1 MPIGKV
7 EFWNPARREGALL
20 TESNERFRF
29 TAGALAGLDPSE
41 VHRGLELEFEV
52 MSGGDAGRVRKRE
65 ALFMTLKE
73 DLPVDHRCFR
83 VVPCPDRTR
92 TLVESMLER
101 EGVNPGLRLDKY
113 LVPAPRQEQQK
124 ERLGDFVTRAGGD
137 VSLFSELAGRRRA
150 MLQSLATRA
159 WTRETAGSLA
169 LHLARAS
176 ALENS
181 GICLHPIHGF
191 AYLPGT
197 GLKGLARAFA
207 ESVWL
212 PLQAHETARQEID
225 RVFGQAGHETAASG
239 TVVFHDAWPT
249 TWPRLIVDLV
259 NNHHKKY
266 YEGKDAPGDWESPEM
281 AYFLAVDKGQEFS
294 FALGERSEGTSAR
307 DLDLAHE
314 WLDGGLTHLGFGA
327 KTAAGYGRF
336 ESKNGKPATF
346 GGTHPRF
353 AEFEARLTLV
363 TPAFLAGAMQQ
374 ADDCDLRPAT
384 LRGLLRWWWRTM
396 HAGSL
401 DEKALLR
408 LESLLWG
415 DTKTGSLI
423 HLATHHERGPRPDR
437 FEYRGYLNYGMADHD
452 RKVRLEDSTWSLRLI
467 AKSRTQ
473 QERLTPGMVRDQAIA
488 ALWLLCHYG
497 GIGSK
502 GRKGYGSLEL
512 SPVPSG
518 WSRGKVEQVA
528 KDLRC
533 WATEENFLVGG
544 AAASMRSN
552 LDWPRSPSLE
562 GAMGPLEWPV
572 RAGDAQSVLEAIDA
586 AYRTA
591 ARSLP
596 GSERLILGLPRKGQ
610 KSSLARLAS
619 PVHVHVAR
627 SGDGAWVVRA
637 LAFPSEDLKDL
648 ETSRGTLARF
658 LEDFG
663 NELKARESLAPRRPR
678 TPPGPPRR
686 SPEPQQPRSEL
697 PKVKDRVQ
705 ATLLAEK
712 TKKGGWR
719 ARHEPSGFVGP
730 VQDSHKVPSDKQPG
744 DVLTLVVASV
754 NEQKKEM
761 SFKAT

>member
-65 ALFMTLKE
+65 ALFLTLKE

-124 ERLGDFVTRAGGD
+124 ERLGDFVRRAGGD

-176 ALENS
+176 ALENA

-207 ESVWL
+207 ETVWL

-294 FALGERSEGTSAR
+294 FALGERREG
-307 DLDLAHE
+307 
-314 WLDGGLTHLGFGA
+314 
-327 KTAAGYGRF
+327 
-336 ESKNGKPATF
+336 
-346 GGTHPRF
+346 
-353 AEFEARLTLV
+353 
-363 TPAFLAGAMQQ
+363 
-374 ADDCDLRPAT
+374 
-384 LRGLLRWWWRTM
+384 
-396 HAGSL
+396 
-401 DEKALLR
+401 
-408 LESLLWG
+408 
-415 DTKTGSLI
+415 
-423 HLATHHERGPRPDR
+423 
-437 FEYRGYLNYGMADHD
+437 
-452 RKVRLEDSTWSLRLI
+452 
-467 AKSRTQ
+467 
-473 QERLTPGMVRDQAIA
+473 
-488 ALWLLCHYG
+488 
-497 GIGSK
+497 
-502 GRKGYGSLEL
+502 
-512 SPVPSG
+512 
-518 WSRGKVEQVA
+518 
-528 KDLRC
+528 
-533 WATEENFLVGG
+533 
-544 AAASMRSN
+544 
-552 LDWPRSPSLE
+552 
-562 GAMGPLEWPV
+562 
-572 RAGDAQSVLEAIDA
+572 
-586 AYRTA
+586 TA
-591 ARSLP
+591 AR
-596 GSERLILGLPRKGQ
+596 
-610 KSSLARLAS
+610 
-619 PVHVHVAR
+619 
-627 SGDGAWVVRA
+627 
-637 LAFPSEDLKDL
+637 
-648 ETSRGTLARF
+648 
-658 LEDFG
+658 
-663 NELKARESLAPRRPR
+663 
-678 TPPGPPRR
+678 
-686 SPEPQQPRSEL
+686 
-697 PKVKDRVQ
+697 
-705 ATLLAEK
+705 
-712 TKKGGWR
+712 
-719 ARHEPSGFVGP
+719 
-730 VQDSHKVPSDKQPG
+730 
-744 DVLTLVVASV
+744 
-754 NEQKKEM
+754 
-761 SFKAT
+761 

>member
-1 MPIGKV
+1 MPVGKV
-7 EFWNPARREGALL
+7 EFWNPARREGALV
-20 TESNERFRF
+20 TENRERFRF
-29 TAGALAGLDPSE
+29 TAGTLAGLDHTE
-41 VHRGLELEFEV
+41 VHPGLELEFEV
-52 MSGGDAGRVRKRE
+52 MPGGDAGRVRKRE
-65 ALFMTLKE
+65 ALLLTLKE

-83 VVPCPDRTR
+83 VVPCPDRNR
-92 TLVESMLER
+92 TLVETMLGR

-124 ERLGDFVTRAGGD
+124 ERLGDFVRRAGGD
-137 VSLFSELAGRRRA
+137 VSLFSELTGRRRA

-176 ALENS
+176 ALENA

-207 ESVWL
+207 ETVWL
-212 PLQAHETARQEID
+212 TI
-225 RVFGQAGHETAASG
+225 
-239 TVVFHDAWPT
+239 
-249 TWPRLIVDLV
+249 WPRLIVDLV

-294 FALGERSEGTSAR
+294 FALGERREGSASR

-327 KTAAGYGRF
+327 KTATGYGRF
-336 ESKNGKPATF
+336 ESKDGKPASF

-353 AEFEARLTLV
+353 AEFETKLTLV

-374 ADDCDLRPAT
+374 ANDCDLRPAT

-423 HLATHHERGPRPDR
+423 HLATHHERGPRPGR

-452 RKVRLEDSTWSLRLI
+452 RKVRLEDSTWSLRLV

-518 WSRGKVEQVA
+518 WSREKVEQVA
-528 KDLRC
+528 KDLRS
-533 WATEENFLVGG
+533 WAAEENLTVGG

-552 LDWPRSPSLE
+552 PDWPRSPSLE

-596 GSERLILGLPRKGQ
+596 GSERVILGLPRKGQ

-619 PVHVHVAR
+619 PVHVHVAG

-637 LAFPSEDLKDL
+637 LAFPSADLKDL

-678 TPPGPPRR
+678 NPPGPPRR
-686 SPEPQQPRSEL
+686 SPEPRQPRSEL
-697 PKVKDRVQ
+697 PKVKDRVP

-730 VQDSHKVPSDKQPG
+730 VQDSHKVPPDKQPG